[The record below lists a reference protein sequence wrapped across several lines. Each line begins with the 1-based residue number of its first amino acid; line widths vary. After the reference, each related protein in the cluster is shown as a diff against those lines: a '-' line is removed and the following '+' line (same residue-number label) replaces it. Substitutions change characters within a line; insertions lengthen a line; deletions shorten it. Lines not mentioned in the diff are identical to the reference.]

1 MSDMLKKKKQ
11 TNESRTGKKDLRN
24 RRVTTSAPKNTYDP
38 TKEPA
43 NSKKKTSTNRTPT
56 TTVRVTSDT
65 REKLQALTI
74 LRIGDSIDEV
84 ISIMIEEYIPMLS
97 EEEKKEYSLIHGVI
111 SQKRRSNDLK

>member
-11 TNESRTGKKDLRN
+11 THESRTGKKDLRN

-38 TKEPA
+38 TKEPS
-43 NSKKKTSTNRTPT
+43 NLKKKESTNRTPT

-84 ISIMIEEYIPMLS
+84 ISIMIEEYLQILP
-97 EEEKKEYSLIHGVI
+97 EQEQNEYRLIHDVI
-111 SQKRRSNDLK
+111 NKKRQK